1 MASRKLGSYC
11 SSALASRWDFASVP
25 PAVSRLL
32 IVAPFH
38 GCKFRANRQVRH
50 ELHAAITD
58 QTSTTGAKSAN
69 GIIVLW
75 GILKI
80 VAAALFILIYS
91 RKELVGY

>member
-1 MASRKLGSYC
+1 
-11 SSALASRWDFASVP
+11 
-25 PAVSRLL
+25 
-32 IVAPFH
+32 
-38 GCKFRANRQVRH
+38 VRH